1 VTAEAQGCA
10 PAQLTFH
17 VAAPVQDRLDDDT
30 DLQEIA

>member
-1 VTAEAQGCA
+1 VTADAHGCE
-10 PAQLTFH
+10 PAQLTIH